1 VRRLPFRHA
10 PEPNERQLLAMAAA
24 MADTYL
30 ETVIRIGTHLDAPEL
45 INARAALVLWR
56 SWTADVQ
63 RWSQEGR

>member
-1 VRRLPFRHA
+1 
-10 PEPNERQLLAMAAA
+10 MAAA